1 MHLHQVR
8 VYYEDTD
15 AGGIV
20 YHANYL
26 KFCER
31 ARTELLLSLGIEQD
45 GYLKQN
51 IGFVVSKMAIDF
63 KLPATLH
70 QSLMVQTKI
79 LKIKRASIEF
89 SQFIL
94 NEQQN
99 IVFHANVIVACINP
113 VKGKP
118 VAIPPEILEVLKSA
132 S

>member
-1 MHLHQVR
+1 MFCFPVKI
-8 VYYEDTD
+8 YYEDTD

-51 IGFVVSKMAIDF
+51 IGFVVTKMAIEF
-63 KLPATLH
+63 RATATLH
-70 QSLMVQTKI
+70 QSLVVETEIMR
-79 LKIKRASIEF
+79 LKRASIEF
-89 SQFIL
+89 
-94 NEQQN
+94 QQTIKN
-99 IVFHANVIVACINP
+99 KENVTIFCADVIVACINP
-113 VKGKP
+113 LTGKP
-118 VAIPPEILEVLKSA
+118 IAIPSEILGELKRA